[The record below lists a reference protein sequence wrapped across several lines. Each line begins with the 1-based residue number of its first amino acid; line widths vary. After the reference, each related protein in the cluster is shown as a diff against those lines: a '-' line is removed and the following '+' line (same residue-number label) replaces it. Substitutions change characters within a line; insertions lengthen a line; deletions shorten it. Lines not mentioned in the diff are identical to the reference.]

1 MEFTKEGTDE
11 FIQTMNAPYNEELWK
26 TPKFK
31 SKSANMFFNKT
42 DNIFDT
48 HIFSLPLNYVVNINK
63 LFNIFKSYGF
73 EYEKKS
79 HWYVFRKKYLDGY
92 DFKYEK
98 VGFRCELDINNIQY
112 LILYHESYFF
122 YDTVKSLY
130 NTIYLALLDNSIIEL
145 SNTVLV

>member
-11 FIQTMNAPYNEELWK
+11 FIQTINAPYNEELWK

-48 HIFSLPLNYVVNINK
+48 HMFSLPLNYVVNINK

-92 DFKYEK
+92 DLSMK
-98 VGFRCELDINNIQY
+98 VADAN
-112 LILYHESYFF
+112 
-122 YDTVKSLY
+122 
-130 NTIYLALLDNSIIEL
+130 
-145 SNTVLV
+145 